1 MEKKEFDSLGPGY
14 RAPGKSLLYA
24 ISPRLGR
31 HLAERFRDNVV
42 LECCTGAGFLTIEL
56 AKTARH
62 VVTVET
68 EDSYLR
74 AAQYNMRLAGV
85 KNVTFIHGDVLDP
98 QTLSK
103 IPKLDAA
110 ILDPVWGDTPGEMC
124 PPPDRLIPIVQAYT
138 RNIALILPPTADK
151 HAIDSFSPDE
161 TERFYLDDKLAL
173 VVLYTGKLA
182 RQAQSEFT
190 G

>member
-1 MEKKEFDSLGPGY
+1 MKKNEFDSLGHGY
-14 RAPGKSLLYA
+14 LAPGNTLLYA

-31 HLAERFRDNVV
+31 HIAERFRGSVI

-62 VVTVET
+62 VVTIEI

-74 AAQYNMRLAGV
+74 AAQHNTRLAGV

-103 IPKLDAA
+103 IPKVDAA
-110 ILDPVWGDTPGEMC
+110 ILDPVWGTTLGEMS
-124 PPPDRLIPIVQAYT
+124 PPPDQLIRLVQAHT

-151 HAIDSFSPDE
+151 NAIDLFSPE
-161 TERFYLDDKLAL
+161 EIERLYLDDNLAL
-173 VVLYTGKLA
+173 VVLYKGKLA
-182 RQAQSEFT
+182 QQSQSEFM